1 VTGRVTGLQF
11 AVAAFAAFLRVAQEL
26 FSPREYVVLLD
37 LLSRRLQHELERQR
51 RSRRRWAA

>member
-1 VTGRVTGLQF
+1 VTGLQF